1 MIVLIDNY
9 DSFTYNLYQLI
20 AKVYPKIE
28 VIRNDHK
35 SVKEIAKMKPKAIII
50 SPGPGVPKDAG
61 VCIELIKELG
71 PTIPIF
77 GVCLGMQAIAHAYG
91 GKVIRAPKCVHGKS
105 GMIFHRRQ
113 GIFEKIKLPFK
124 AARYHSLIVDEKKL
138 PKELLV
144 EAFSKDDL
152 IMAIRHI
159 KYPMWGVQFHPESIL
174 TEQGHELICNFLK
187 LANII

>member
-20 AKVYPKIE
+20 AGIYPNVE

-35 SVKEIAKMKPKAIII
+35 SVEEIAKINPKAIVI
-50 SPGPGVPKDAG
+50 SPGPGVPENAG
-61 VCIELIKELG
+61 ICIDLIKKLG

-77 GVCLGMQAIAHAYG
+77 GVCLGMQAMACAYG

-105 GMIFHRRQ
+105 CLIFHRRQ
-113 GIFEKIKLPFK
+113 ELFETMKLPFN
-124 AARYHSLIVDEKKL
+124 AARYHSLIVDQKKL
-138 PKELLV
+138 PKELIV

-152 IMAIRHI
+152 IMALKHLH
-159 KYPMWGVQFHPESIL
+159 YPIWGVQFHPESIL
-174 TEQGHELICNFLK
+174 SEQGEQLVQNFLK
-187 LANII
+187 FANVI